1 MMAYE
6 LEALVGHLYLVGGR
20 TISAPPPGALVEVA
34 PRKAARAREGETFFC
49 LVLPVGGRPA
59 PPIFYEEM
67 AALAAER
74 YFDGTSSVT
83 AALRDVIS
91 HLNENLYAH
100 NTSSATRYEASM
112 VCAALRGT
120 ELYLAKAGAGAA
132 VIRSRGELLPFPT
145 AFDNTEALGGTPMGA
160 LSSIEPRMTRCIVNA
175 GTRLVIGDPLLAG
188 VPMDELEDALSR
200 SDLSET
206 LVKLRERL
214 TTERFGRITA
224 ALLAAEFAAPDLPTH
239 LPVRA
244 AESTASLSGR
254 AARFVAGVGDPGPT
268 PPNALTGET
277 IPARRDA
284 AQETRFVA
292 GALAGTAA
300 AAVGGV
306 NKVLDKVIPLPDE
319 NAPPKKGSGVGLAV
333 LIPLA
338 VVVLVIALWL
348 TGTGESEFDLCV
360 RQAQSAAET
369 ARGIASSDAIGTLA
383 GWRAVIQVVEQ
394 CKRLRAD
401 DPQMLNLMM
410 EARAIVDTLM
420 RVERRDVT
428 LIETFPNAQISRL
441 LLQGS
446 DLYALDSRNQQ
457 VYRVTLTTDG
467 MAIIPGTR
475 QPLPAMRRGGVISQ
489 YTVSDI
495 IDIGWTETSI
505 GFSQGNVIVAL
516 DRSGLLIDCAPRFLG
531 DCSAQRVLGTETW
544 IAPKAITFWQG
555 RMYVLDPGANQ
566 LWRYDP
572 LGGSFPNAPTEYFTG
587 EGRPDIRAAV
597 DVAIDDGG
605 YVYILF
611 ANGSIRRFRGGRDE
625 PFGYANFPA
634 NAPPASAL
642 AFFLNTN
649 PVRQGI
655 FIVDQQSR
663 TLYET
668 TLAGTFI
675 ASFRPQDEDLFAQLS
690 DVAVDTAQEI
700 IYAASGNGVLALR
713 RLLGLPSGETPPSA
727 PGNPAGAVR

>member
-1 MMAYE
+1 MAYE
-6 LEALVGHLYLVGGR
+6 LEALVGHIYLVGGR
-20 TISAPPPGALVEVA
+20 TISTPPPGALVEVA

-49 LVLPVGGRPA
+49 LVLPIGGKPA
-59 PPIFYEEM
+59 PPVFYEEM

-100 NTSSATRYEASM
+100 NTTSASRYEASM

-120 ELYLAKAGAGAA
+120 ELYIAKAGAGAA
-132 VIRSRGELLPFPT
+132 IIRSRGELLPFPT

-160 LSSIEPRMTRCIVNA
+160 LSVVEPRMTRYIVNA
-175 GTRLVIGDPLLAG
+175 GTRFLLGDPMLASI
-188 VPMDELEDALSR
+188 PMDELEDALSR
-200 SDLSET
+200 ADLSEV
-206 LVKLRERL
+206 LVKLRERFGVD
-214 TTERFGRITA
+214 RFGRVTTA
-224 ALLAAEFAAPDLPTH
+224 VLAAECAAPDLPTD

-244 AESTASLSGR
+244 AESTASLSAR
-254 AARFVAGVGDPGPT
+254 AARFDAGAVDPGLT
-268 PPNALTGET
+268 TPNALTGET

-292 GALAGTAA
+292 GAIAGTAA

-360 RQAQSAAET
+360 RQAQSAATT
-369 ARGIASSDAIGTLA
+369 ARGIASSDVTGTLT
-383 GWRAVIQVVEQ
+383 GWRAVIQVVSE
-394 CKRLRAD
+394 CNRLRAD
-401 DPQMLNLMM
+401 DPQMMNLMM

-420 RVERRDVT
+420 RIERRDVT
-428 LIETFPNAQISRL
+428 LIETFPNAEISRL

-457 VYRVTLTTDG
+457 VYRVTLATDG

-475 QPLPAMRRGGVISQ
+475 QPLPAMRRGGVIQQ
-489 YTVSDI
+489 YTVGDL
-495 IDIGWTETSI
+495 IDIGWTDTAT

-516 DRSGLLIDCAPRFLG
+516 DRNGLLIDCAPRFLG
-531 DCSAQRVLGTETW
+531 DCNAQRVLGTETW
-544 IAPKAITFWQG
+544 VAPKSITFWQG

-587 EGRPDIRAAV
+587 EGRPDIRSAV
-597 DVAIDDGG
+597 DVSIDDGG

-634 NAPPASAL
+634 NAPPSSAL

-655 FIVDQQSR
+655 FMVDQQSR
-663 TLYET
+663 TIYEI

-675 ASFRPQDEDLFAQLS
+675 AAFRPQNEDLFAQLS
-690 DVAVDTAQEI
+690 DVAVDTGQEI

-713 RLLGLPSGETPPSA
+713 RLLGLPSSETPPSA
-727 PGNPAGAVR
+727 PGNPAGAIR

>member
-1 MMAYE
+1 MVYE
-6 LEALVGHLYLVGGR
+6 LEALVGHIYLVGGR
-20 TISAPPPGALVEVA
+20 TISTPPPGALVEIA

-49 LVLPVGGRPA
+49 LVLPIGGKPA
-59 PPIFYEEM
+59 PPVFYEEM

-74 YFDGTSSVT
+74 YFEGTSSVT

-100 NTSSATRYEASM
+100 NTTSPSRYEASM

-120 ELYLAKAGAGAA
+120 ELYVAKAGAGAA
-132 VIRSRGELLPFPT
+132 IIRSRGELLPFPT
-145 AFDNTEALGGTPMGA
+145 AFDNAEALGGTPMGA
-160 LSSIEPRMTRCIVNA
+160 LSSIEPRMTRYIVSV
-175 GTRLVIGDPLLAG
+175 GTRFAMGDPALAS

-200 SDLSET
+200 SDLSEA
-206 LVKLRERL
+206 LVKLRERFSGERL
-214 TTERFGRITA
+214 ARVTTA
-224 ALLAAEFAAPDLPTH
+224 VLAAECAAPDLSTD

-254 AARFVAGVGDPGPT
+254 AARFDAGAVDSALT
-268 PPNALTGET
+268 SPNALTGDT

-284 AQETRFVA
+284 AQETRFIA
-292 GALAGTAA
+292 GAIAGTAA

-306 NKVLDKVIPLPDE
+306 NKVLDKVVPLPDE
-319 NAPPKKGSGVGLAV
+319 NAPPKKNSGVGLAV

-369 ARGIASSDAIGTLA
+369 ARGIASSDATGTLT
-383 GWRAVIQVVEQ
+383 GWRAVIQVVSE
-394 CKRLRAD
+394 CNRLRAD
-401 DPQMLNLMM
+401 DPQMMNLLM
-410 EARAIVDTLM
+410 EARAIVDTLI

-428 LIETFPNAQISRL
+428 LIETFPNAEISRL

-457 VYRVTLTTDG
+457 VYRVTLATDG
-467 MAIIPGTR
+467 MSIVPGTR

-489 YTVSDI
+489 YTVSELV
-495 IDIGWTETSI
+495 DIGWTESSI

-516 DRSGLLIDCAPRFLG
+516 DRDGLLIDCAPRFLG
-531 DCSAQRVLGTETW
+531 DCNAQRVLGTETW
-544 IAPKAITFWQG
+544 VAPKSITFWQG

-587 EGRPDIRAAV
+587 EGRPDIRTAV
-597 DVAIDDGG
+597 DVSIDDGG

-611 ANGSIRRFRGGRDE
+611 ANGTIRRFRGGRDE

-634 NAPPASAL
+634 NTPPSSAL

-655 FIVDQQSR
+655 FMVDQQSR
-663 TLYET
+663 TIYEI

-675 ASFRPQDEDLFAQLS
+675 ASFRPQNEDLFAQLS
-690 DVAVDTAQEI
+690 DVAVDAGQEI

-713 RLLGLPSGETPPSA
+713 RLLGLPSNETLPSA
-727 PGNPAGAVR
+727 PGNPAGVIR

>member
-1 MMAYE
+1 MAYE
-6 LEALVGHLYLVGGR
+6 LEALVGHLYLVNGR
-20 TISAPPPGALVEVA
+20 TISTPPPGALVEVA
-34 PRKAARAREGETFFC
+34 PRKAARVREGETFFC
-49 LVLPVGGRPA
+49 LVLPIGGKPA
-59 PPIFYEEM
+59 PPVFYEEM

-74 YFDGTSSVT
+74 YFEGTSSVT

-91 HLNENLYAH
+91 YLNENLYAH
-100 NTSSATRYEASM
+100 NTTSASRYEASM
-112 VCAALRGT
+112 MCAALRGT
-120 ELYLAKAGAGAA
+120 ELYIAKAGAGAA
-132 VIRSRGELLPFPT
+132 VIRSRGELLLFPT
-145 AFDNTEALGGTPMGA
+145 AFDNTEALGGAPMGA
-160 LSSIEPRMTRCIVNA
+160 LSAIEPRMTRSIVKA
-175 GTRLVIGDPLLAG
+175 GTRFLLGDPILAS

-200 SDLSET
+200 ADLSEV

-214 TTERFGRITA
+214 SVDRLGRVTMA
-224 ALLAAEFAAPDLPTH
+224 VLAAECAAPDLPTD

-244 AESTASLSGR
+244 AETTASLSAR
-254 AARFVAGVGDPGPT
+254 AAHFDAGALNPRQ
-268 PPNALTGET
+268 PPAEVMSSET

-319 NAPPKKGSGVGLAV
+319 SAPPKQGSGVGLAV

-338 VVVLVIALWL
+338 VVVLVITLWL

-360 RQAQSAAET
+360 RQAQSAATT
-369 ARGIASSDAIGTLA
+369 ARGIDSSDATGTLT
-383 GWRAVIQVVEQ
+383 GWRAVIQVVSE
-394 CKRLRAD
+394 CSRLRAD
-401 DPQMLNLMM
+401 DPQMLSLMM

-428 LIETFPNAQISRL
+428 LIETFPNAEISRL

-446 DLYALDSRNQQ
+446 DLYALDRRNQQ
-457 VYRVTLTTDG
+457 VYRVTLATDG

-489 YTVSDI
+489 YTVSDL
-495 IDIGWTETSI
+495 IDIGWTDTAT

-531 DCSAQRVLGTETW
+531 DCNAQRVLGTETW

-587 EGRPDIRAAV
+587 EGRPDLRTAV

-611 ANGSIRRFRGGRDE
+611 ANGSIRRFRSGRDE

-634 NAPPASAL
+634 NTPPASAL
-642 AFFLNTN
+642 AFYLNTN

-655 FIVDQQSR
+655 FIVDQQQR
-663 TLYET
+663 TIYEI

-675 ASFRPQDEDLFAQLS
+675 AGFRPQNEDLFAQLS
-690 DVAVDTAQEI
+690 DVAVDAGQEI

-713 RLLGLPSGETPPSA
+713 RLLGLPSSETLPSA
-727 PGNPAGAVR
+727 PGNPAGIMR